1 MANAQAF
8 IAELLAP
15 ADIQINGNRPW
26 DMQVRETDFL
36 NDVLARGN
44 LALGEAY
51 MAGDWDCDQLDVF
64 FCRLLAHKVHEHIKP
79 SRLLWHHLKGRLF
92 NLQSKKRAWQ
102 VGEHHYD
109 LGNRLYR
116 AMLDE
121 RMVYTCGYWEHA
133 QDLNR
138 AQQDKLELVCKKLQL
153 KPGMKVLDIGCGWGS
168 FMKYAAENYGV
179 ECVGVT
185 VSKAQVELGEQLCQ
199 GLPIEFRLHDY
210 RQLNESFDAVVSIGM
225 FEHVG
230 QRNYREYMNVAA
242 NCLNPDG
249 LFLLHTIGRN
259 RDVRGTDPW
268 ISKYIFPNG
277 DLPSLAHIDTASRDL
292 MCAEDIHNFGAD
304 YDPTLMAWYQN
315 FERAWPELQQHY
327 DERFFRMW
335 RYYLMSCAGAF
346 RARDLQVWQWV
357 FSKNAYIGGYRRP
370 SLKFD

>member
-51 MAGDWDCDQLDVF
+51 MAGDWDCNQLDVF

-277 DLPSLAHIDTASRDL
+277 DLPNLAHIDTASRDL
-292 MCAEDIHNFGAD
+292 MCAEDVHNFGAD

-370 SLKFD
+370 NLQVE